1 MGIDIRAT
9 VTCSLGTLISATV
22 NDDYIQGSGLIK
34 TKGSCE
40 ISGLISPAVG
50 TVATFS
56 YTKSGI
62 TRSVPRKLRVLS
74 SFADPY
80 RRTTKVELGC
90 KLTYLQDLKDPIKW
104 NAFNDPENEDF
115 DQNDARIVVIPI
127 YASSVANECLTR
139 LGLSATN
146 LALSNRFSVDEFD
159 FSPGYVQI
167 LSDLLVSESRCGYLD
182 SSEILRV
189 FSLDSAGGSGP
200 SFDDSKVIDVAPI
213 GVGELAGDSVV
224 VSYNT
229 LKLKAPEG
237 EEVACRDAADD
248 TEDTDEL
255 ESSWGADITTST
267 SEGKTT
273 YAYKLFNEGE
283 TINKTY
289 VWLESAREETYYGL
303 FDVFES
309 GRVRSAGSTTGSPT
323 VPDAIDGFVV
333 ERRNLVK
340 TRIITQKTGSAA
352 IAGGYAQQSLSNGFD
367 FNNFDVSKTTI
378 EKFSYDS
385 YGNESL
391 RTAVTYGSL
400 LFLYGSAGIDLVYT
414 DDNGAVSRVS
424 LGQGEGQLEKIEVYS
439 STSGRFTKRVTK
451 RYGPWA
457 ETISGQQAIANA
469 REAITTVAEAETFL
483 NTLFG
488 GLYLIDVTVETSVTG
503 SRGAQE
509 VPSDEEVAKQDLAD
523 DGDPDNGFTT
533 ESTSELELALG
544 SSTATRRIE
553 LSMPYAP
560 DDTFTRVIDSPD
572 PLRYCYY
579 SSKSD
584 AESKAALFG
593 RVQNRILFGNRN
605 GMNIQTVPENL
616 PTAPFGPFYLTAN
629 GVVTQYRTNGTS
641 WTMDSEGIVA
651 STDGLYWGVVGRT
664 A

>member
-34 TKGSCE
+34 TRGSCE

-56 YTKSGI
+56 YTKSGV

-139 LGLSATN
+139 LGLTATN
-146 LALSNRFSVDEFD
+146 LSLSNRFSVDEFD

-248 TEDTDEL
+248 TDEL
-255 ESSWGADITTST
+255 ESSWGRDITTST
-267 SEGKTT
+267 SEGRTT

-283 TINKTY
+283 TINRAY
-289 VWLESAREETYYGL
+289 SWLESATEKTTYGL
-303 FDVFES
+303 FNVYES
-309 GRVRSAGSTTGSPT
+309 GRVRSAGSTTGLPT
-323 VPDAIDGFVV
+323 QPDAIDGPVV
-333 ERRNLVK
+333 ERRNLV
-340 TRIITQKTGSAA
+340 TSRSILQRTGSAA

-367 FNNFDVSKTTI
+367 FNNFDVYKRTT
-378 EKFSYDS
+378 ETFAYDS
-385 YGNESL
+385 YGNEKL
-391 RTAVTYGSL
+391 RIAETYGSL

-414 DDNGAVSRVS
+414 DDNGVVSRVN
-424 LGQGEGQLEKIEVYS
+424 LGQETGLLEKIEVYS
-439 STSGRFTKRVTK
+439 TTSGNLTKRVTK

-488 GLYLIDVTVETSVTG
+488 GLYLIDVTVETNITG
-503 SRGAQE
+503 DRGAQE

-523 DGDPDNGFTT
+523 DGDPDNGFTV

-616 PTAPFGPFYLTAN
+616 PAAPFGPFYLTAN

-641 WTMDSEGIVA
+641 WTMDSNGIVA
-651 STDGLYWGVVGRT
+651 STDGLYWGVVGKT